1 MTTFIE
7 LLGASESIVAR
18 WNDKQNNNIFYLIER
33 YENMVGNNDMAV
45 FSSSRS
51 KSDDN
56 EGGNNNKVKELGS

>member
-56 EGGNNNKVKELGS
+56 ESGNNNKVKELGS